1 MPDSR
6 SYITHYVKYFN
17 LKAPSVLAQVLI
29 LLLLGAIS
37 GSLSSLVLHQQSLDG
52 NYVQAIVLGI
62 NTGIIVV
69 SLPALLTVAIIKTVK
84 RKMMLKHA
92 MLSTL
97 LVTAVYSVLL
107 LVNSFVFSITNN
119 AAISYLILLLSNAF
133 IYGYWF
139 LMERV
144 VIGRRKSAALVAT
157 VQPILNVLF
166 YIPLGGY
173 MLNINVTL
181 LGTLIKLSAG
191 MLVFL
196 VFCYVFLYILDRPAK
211 RMLKSSGIGIVESM
225 LGQWL
230 FNLTNDVRVIGY
242 GAGIKRKLD
251 ADVLVLKGEKNCKGI
266 FINPDLHFGP
276 FQGVGGSIAP
286 LQLGDLITKRY
297 KTSAFVLHSPSDM
310 QDNPIITAQVY
321 SVVRKMDETIK
332 TMMAGKFERAYGGVC
347 FGTEGRCRAINLAIG
362 DTSLMLLSKAPYVT
376 EDMSREV
383 GRYLRQ
389 IALSAGAENAILVD
403 AHNTRFESASSEEL
417 KGIQKGSIYVKCY
430 EKAIMKAMKVGN
442 RRSLSFG
449 ASSERLY
456 QLLERPKDIGEGYT
470 SVCIFGFGKK
480 KFCVVY
486 FDANNMLP
494 VFRNTLLKHIKS
506 KFGMNAELCTSDT
519 HSINTIASSAS
530 TSLGRYTDANR
541 VIPALDSMIEEALKS
556 MEPVKYAYRK
566 VSIEDFPIWGK
577 HADELIASTS
587 KEVKRLIEFAA
598 PVLMVI
604 TLLAAAW
611 VISVV

>member
-242 GAGIKRKLD
+242 GAGI
-251 ADVLVLKGEKNCKGI
+251 
-266 FINPDLHFGP
+266 
-276 FQGVGGSIAP
+276 
-286 LQLGDLITKRY
+286 
-297 KTSAFVLHSPSDM
+297 
-310 QDNPIITAQVY
+310 
-321 SVVRKMDETIK
+321 
-332 TMMAGKFERAYGGVC
+332 
-347 FGTEGRCRAINLAIG
+347 
-362 DTSLMLLSKAPYVT
+362 
-376 EDMSREV
+376 
-383 GRYLRQ
+383 
-389 IALSAGAENAILVD
+389 
-403 AHNTRFESASSEEL
+403 
-417 KGIQKGSIYVKCY
+417 
-430 EKAIMKAMKVGN
+430 
-442 RRSLSFG
+442 
-449 ASSERLY
+449 
-456 QLLERPKDIGEGYT
+456 
-470 SVCIFGFGKK
+470 
-480 KFCVVY
+480 
-486 FDANNMLP
+486 
-494 VFRNTLLKHIKS
+494 
-506 KFGMNAELCTSDT
+506 
-519 HSINTIASSAS
+519 
-530 TSLGRYTDANR
+530 
-541 VIPALDSMIEEALKS
+541 
-556 MEPVKYAYRK
+556 
-566 VSIEDFPIWGK
+566 
-577 HADELIASTS
+577 
-587 KEVKRLIEFAA
+587 
-598 PVLMVI
+598 
-604 TLLAAAW
+604 
-611 VISVV
+611 

>member
-6 SYITHYVKYFN
+6 NYITHYAKYFN
-17 LKAPSVLAQVLI
+17 LRAPSSLTQVLI

-37 GSLSSLVLHQQSLDG
+37 GSLASLVIHQQSIDG
-52 NYVQAIVLGI
+52 NYAQAIVLGL

-69 SLPALLTVAIIKTVK
+69 SLPALLTVILIKTAK

-97 LVTAVYSVLL
+97 LVTTVYSLL
-107 LVNSFVFSITNN
+107 LVVNAFVFSVTGN

-144 VIGRRKSAALVAT
+144 VIGRGKSAIFLAT

-166 YIPLGGY
+166 YIPLGSY
-173 MLNINVTL
+173 MLNVNVAFL
-181 LGTLIKLSAG
+181 DALIKLSAG
-191 MLVFL
+191 MFVFL
-196 VFCYVFLYILDRPAK
+196 VVCYVFLYILDRPAK
-211 RMLKSSGIGIVESM
+211 RMLKSSGIKIVESM
-225 LGQWL
+225 LSQWL

-251 ADVLVLKGEKNCKGI
+251 ADILVLKGKKTCKGI

-286 LQLGDLITKRY
+286 LQLGDLVMKRY
-297 KTSAFVLHSPSDM
+297 KTSPFVLHSPSDM

-332 TMMAGKFERAYGGVC
+332 RMMAGDFERAYGGIG
-347 FGTEGRCRAINLAIG
+347 FGMEGRCKAINLTIG
-362 DTSLMLLSKAPYVT
+362 DTSLMLLTKAPYVT

-383 GRYLRQ
+383 GVHLRQ
-389 IALSAGAENAILVD
+389 TAINAGAKNAILVD

-417 KGIQKGSIYVKCY
+417 MGIQKGNAYVRCY
-430 EKAIMKAMKVGN
+430 EKAIMKAIKVGN
-442 RRSLSFG
+442 KHGLSFG
-449 ASSERLY
+449 ASSEKLC
-456 QLLERPKDIGEGYT
+456 QLLGRPKDIGEGYT
-470 SVCIFGFGKK
+470 SVCIFGFGRK
-480 KFCVVY
+480 KFCIVY
-486 FDANNMLP
+486 FDANNILPPFRSMLL
-494 VFRNTLLKHIKS
+494 RHIKS
-506 KFGMNAELCTSDT
+506 KFRMNVELCTSDT

-530 TSLGRYTDANR
+530 TSLGRYTDANM
-541 VIPALDSMIEEALKS
+541 VIHVLDSMIEEALNS
-556 MEPVKYAYRK
+556 MEPVEYAYRK
-566 VSIEDFPIWGK
+566 VSIADFPIWGE

-587 KEVKRLIEFAA
+587 REVKRILEFVA

-604 TLLAAAW
+604 AFLAAAW
-611 VISVV
+611 AIYVV